1 MRTTYYVKIIIYC
14 PQISLT
20 HTGHCFIIH
29 VLCFVYL
36 QSALQTNKPLYAVC
50 FFNYANPNPHN
61 FLRGEIGLTHL
72 NYCCVSVQLDLI
84 WPHATLKGNQG
95 LGNFHL
101 PSIDC
106 GSCRDME
113 KPIPLLPFIGPIKNS
128 SCPNGKRS
136 FSVSPL
142 QTNCV

>member
-84 WPHATLKGNQG
+84 
-95 LGNFHL
+95 
-101 PSIDC
+101 
-106 GSCRDME
+106 
-113 KPIPLLPFIGPIKNS
+113 
-128 SCPNGKRS
+128 
-136 FSVSPL
+136 
-142 QTNCV
+142 